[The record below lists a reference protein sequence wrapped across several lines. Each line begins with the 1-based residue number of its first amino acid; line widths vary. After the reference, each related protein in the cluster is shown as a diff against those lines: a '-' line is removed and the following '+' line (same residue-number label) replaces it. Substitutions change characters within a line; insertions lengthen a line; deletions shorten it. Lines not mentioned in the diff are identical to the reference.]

1 MTEFSFISK
10 GQLMMR
16 LNQLGNHAPED
27 CLPGISLVTK
37 EVFNM
42 STADIAIK
50 MADELK
56 TARMDG
62 RREGVADGYKA
73 GWNAALAMIE
83 EMAKNEHK

>member
-42 STADIAIK
+42 STADIATK

-73 GWNAALAMIE
+73 VWNAALAMIE
-83 EMAKNEHK
+83 ELIDSRYQ

>member
-1 MTEFSFISK
+1 
-10 GQLMMR
+10 MMR
-16 LNQLGNHAPED
+16 LNQLGNHAPES

-37 EVFNM
+37 EIFGM
-42 STADIAIK
+42 ETTDLAAK

-83 EMAKNEHK
+83 EMAKNGYK